1 MKKTYLIAAL
11 AALGIAGGA
20 YTVMH
25 LMNDV
30 HQEMTVQ
37 ATAGSLSIGN
47 ATARFLIAGRPGA
60 IFLTIENRGSA
71 DKLVAASSP
80 LSQRLELHSHTM
92 DNGVMKMRPVEKI
105 DVPANAMT
113 MLKSGGYHIMV
124 FDVNKLPEKGST
136 VPLTL
141 SFEKAGEVK
150 VKAIVGEPGD
160 KHGH

>member
-1 MKKTYLIAAL
+1 MSRLGTRYRRLVQNASRTAIL
-11 AALGIAGGA
+11 LLGIAA
-20 YTVMH
+20 P
-25 LMNDV
+25 
-30 HQEMTVQ
+30 
-37 ATAGSLSIGN
+37 TAAAASEPEGDTGPFFSHALRYGDGWECQRGYRRIERECIAVSLPPN
-47 ATARFLIAGRPGA
+47 AFLSAAGEGW
-60 IFLTIENRGSA
+60 TCNRGFA
-71 DKLVAASSP
+71 KAEGACAA
-80 LSQRLELHSHTM
+80 
-92 DNGVMKMRPVEKI
+92 I